1 MLVRNATLPDG
12 RAGLDVLVRDGRIA
26 AVGPALAAPEGV
38 EVVDAGGWLLSP
50 PFVDAHFHMDAT
62 LSYGLPRVNR
72 SGTLLEGIALW
83 GELKPLLTQQALV
96 DRALAY
102 CDWAVARGL
111 LAIRTHVDVCDERLL
126 AVEDTAGVRALKT
139 DRYELDVGFAGAFGS
154 RSDEVPARQGMPR
167 LGTMVEFGPR
177 LKWRLTPDARAG
189 GRWTLELPVR
199 GVFDVDDGFR
209 RRGVTVEPELDYDL
223 QLAGGLKLGL
233 RGSVIF
239 GDRALA
245 ETFYGVAPA
254 FATAGR
260 PAYQARAGLVAW
272 RLGASLSRPLG
283 PDWRV
288 FGFVRLDSVHGAANA
303 DSPLVRRPTDATAG
317 VGLTWT
323 WLRSASRGSE

>member
-1 MLVRNATLPDG
+1 MS
-12 RAGLDVLVRDGRIA
+12 AGLRDQPRRGRVAARGAHRLLAVLLALPVPAMAAEPRPSLPRWEIGGIA
-26 AVGPALAAPEGV
+26 LGVSQQAYPGSDTRLSRALAAPYVVYRG
-38 EVVDAGGWLLSP
+38 EVL
-50 PFVDAHFHMDAT
+50 
-62 LSYGLPRVNR
+62 
-72 SGTLLEGIALW
+72 
-83 GELKPLLTQQALV
+83 
-96 DRALAY
+96 RA
-102 CDWAVARGL
+102 D
-111 LAIRTHVDVCDERLL
+111 
-126 AVEDTAGVRALKT
+126 EDTAGVRALKT

-177 LKWRLTPDARAG
+177 LKWRLTPDARAA

-199 GVFDVDDGFR
+199 GVFDIDDGLR

-223 QLAGGLKLGL
+223 QLSGGLKLGL

-254 FATAGR
+254 YATAGR

-288 FGFVRLDSVHGAANA
+288 FGFVRIDSVNGAANA

-317 VGLTWT
+317 IGLTWT